1 MIKLLM
7 MIRKRNKRKK
17 QHRLN
22 DGALQNLV
30 NQVSQTKITTEVEI
44 TEPTSKLLKT
54 LVFTISGAVIL
65 SAVIRSRTGK

>member
-17 QHRLN
+17 KHRLS

-30 NQVSQTKITTEVEI
+30 NQVSQTKITTEIEI

-54 LVFTISGAVIL
+54 LVFSLSGALII

>member
-1 MIKLLM
+1 MLYFNGR
-7 MIRKRNKRKK
+7 RKRNKRKK